1 MADPSW
7 RLPSPAARIVF
18 GALTVGE
25 RLRCREVC
33 PAWRDALDTDPPT
46 WQHLDLRPLAGLP
59 FPAQAAVLRAATA
72 RAGGLVQSLAL
83 AFQSEPREEEFA
95 LAMYQEIGM
104 TEEAAR
110 QHIQD
115 DVKTFR
121 SFMDDTLLPV
131 LRENRCG
138 PGLSGRLRV
147 TWLGALQRETLRI
160 ALMQRT

>member
-1 MADPSW
+1 MAHPSW
-7 RLPSPAARIVF
+7 RLPAPAARIVF

-33 PAWRDALDTDPPT
+33 PAWRDALDNDPPT
-46 WQHLDLRPLAGLP
+46 WQHLDLRPLAALP
-59 FPAQAAVLRAATA
+59 FPAQAAVLRAAVA

-83 AFQSEPREEEFA
+83 AFESEPREEEFA

-110 QHIQD
+110 QNIQN
-115 DVKTFR
+115 DVKAFR

-138 PGLSGRLRV
+138 QG
-147 TWLGALQRETLRI
+147 
-160 ALMQRT
+160 